1 MNCINSEI
9 IQIYIDRE
17 ATPEQVNRIEKHIS
31 ECEKC
36 AAMVNHQL
44 KLISGVKK
52 ALHHLTDEPVQIPV
66 MLYAPRQLKTIS
78 LKVKRIIYVLSAA
91 CILLFVLINIPGKS
105 PVIQSEISRPPV
117 SGWEVDANR
126 PLSDQQLILNVSDAK
141 GNVSEYMIR

>member
-1 MNCINSEI
+1 MSCINSEI

-17 ATPEQVNRIEKHIS
+17 ATPAQVIKIEKHIA

-52 ALHHLTDEPVQIPV
+52 AVHLLSDNSVQIPV
-66 MLYAPRQLKTIS
+66 MVYAPRQLKTIT
-78 LKVKRIIYVLSAA
+78 LKVKRLIYILSAA
-91 CILLFVLINIPGKS
+91 CILLFVLIDIPGKS
-105 PVIQSEISRPPV
+105 PLVQSEITIPPG

-126 PLSDQQLILNVSDAK
+126 PLSQQQLILSVSDAK
-141 GNVSEYMIR
+141 GNVTEYLIR